1 MAFCYILPKI
11 VVVFASQPD
20 FESIQGYNKPKKGE
34 FLGNLEHLISSNIKI
49 DIFFRIFDI
58 SSWGAYRVRA
68 NCVTPIY
75 NLFSILEHFDL
86 CCICI
91 IYIYI

>member
-49 DIFFRIFDI
+49 DIF
-58 SSWGAYRVRA
+58 
-68 NCVTPIY
+68 
-75 NLFSILEHFDL
+75 LEFL
-86 CCICI
+86 TLVLEEPTGLELIV
-91 IYIYI
+91 